1 MKNIRIYIL
10 LLLTILSAGQL
21 YAQKSQETS
30 GKTVVINGLKIY
42 YEESGKGMPLI
53 LLHPFGATSSLW
65 KTFIPEL
72 SKYNRVIAVDLP
84 GHGRSDSMD
93 TTNIYLH
100 KKAAEYIIGLIDFL
114 KLDSVNMIGA
124 SSGGF
129 VTLYVSTIRPKLTK
143 HIVIIGGQIYYS
155 QQTREVITA
164 WGPGFEN
171 QERLNESIKTHGK
184 EKGTNLERQFW
195 NFRKLYGD
203 PSFTPDVLASIQAR
217 TLIIHGD
224 NDEIAPV
231 TNAFEMYQNIKQP
244 HLWIVP
250 NGGHMPHLDP
260 ANQNEFLRRISEFLK
275 NDWDGR

>member
-1 MKNIRIYIL
+1 MKNLRIYIL
-10 LLLTILSAGQL
+10 FLLTIFSIGRLL
-21 YAQKSQETS
+21 AQKAQES
-30 GKTVVINGLKIY
+30 NGKTTVINGLKIY

-65 KTFIPEL
+65 KSFIPEL

-84 GHGRSDSMD
+84 GHGKSDIMD

-129 VTLYVSTIRPKLTK
+129 VTLYVSTMKPKLTK
-143 HIVIIGGQIYYS
+143 HIVIIGGQVYYS

-203 PSFTPDVLASIQAR
+203 PSFTPDVLASVQAR

-231 TNAFEMYQNIKQP
+231 SNAFEMYESIKQP

-250 NGGHMPHLDP
+250 NGGHMPHLDS
-260 ANQNEFLRRISEFLK
+260 ANQNEFLRRVSEFLK
-275 NDWDGR
+275 NDWDRR